1 MIQDGIILYS
11 ENVIGEIVDRVR
23 RGEKRMLGRLMTL
36 VENGAPEAREI
47 MRKLHAHTGRA
58 HLVGITGSPGVGKST
73 LVDRLT
79 TAYRA
84 SGRTVGV
91 VAVDPTSPFTGGAI
105 LGDRVRMPE
114 IGLDPGVFIR
124 SMATRG
130 HLGGVAL
137 TTGEIIKILDASGK
151 DVVLVETVG
160 AGQSEVEIMELVDTT
175 LVVLAPGLG
184 DGVQAIKAGIL
195 EIGDIFAVNKAD
207 RDGIEQTAAELEAML
222 DLGEAAHGRRFDPAY
237 FDPTGHH
244 GPSGQE
250 AGRGMGT
257 GSADVG
263 HASQEVSPAV
273 AISTANASPTAD
285 VGAAWRPPVLKT
297 VARDD
302 IGIVEL
308 RDQLDRHLAYLE
320 KSGLRR
326 KRLVERFQREIVGAA
341 VEQMVRE
348 ILDPMRENGML
359 KELAAKVAAKEMDP
373 HTAVALIL
381 DEGKNVK
388 R

>member
-1 MIQDGIILYS
+1 MYS
-11 ENVIGEIVDRVR
+11 ENVIEDIVDRVR
-23 RGEKRMLGRLMTL
+23 RGEKRTLGRLMTL

-47 MRKLHAHTGRA
+47 MRKLHAYTGGA
-58 HLVGITGSPGVGKST
+58 HLLGITGSPGVGKST

-79 TAYRA
+79 AAYRA
-84 SGRTVGV
+84 AGRTVGV
-91 VAVDPTSPFTGGAI
+91 VAVDPTSPFSGGAI

-151 DVVLVETVG
+151 DVVIVETVG

-175 LVVLAPGLG
+175 MVVLAPGLG

-195 EIGDIFAVNKAD
+195 EIGDIFVVNKAD
-207 RDGIEQTAAELEAML
+207 REGTEQTVAELEAML
-222 DLGEAAHGRRFDPAY
+222 DLGEAAHGRQFDPAH

-244 GPSGQE
+244 GLSE
-250 AGRGMGT
+250 AGAVNTVGATRVADT
-257 GSADVG
+257 GA
-263 HASQEVSPAV
+263 
-273 AISTANASPTAD
+273 ANAAGIRTVNISDTCT
-285 VGAAWRPPVLKT
+285 AWRPPVLKT

-302 IGIVEL
+302 VGISEL
-308 RDQLDRHLAYLE
+308 RDQLDRHLAFLE

-326 KRLVERFQREIVGAA
+326 KRMVERFQREIVGTA
-341 VEQMVRE
+341 VEQIVRE
-348 ILDPMRENGML
+348 ILGPVRENGML
-359 KELAAKVAAKEMDP
+359 KELAAKVAAREMDP
-373 HTAVALIL
+373 HTAVELIL
-381 DEGKNVK
+381 GEGQNG
-388 R
+388 RR